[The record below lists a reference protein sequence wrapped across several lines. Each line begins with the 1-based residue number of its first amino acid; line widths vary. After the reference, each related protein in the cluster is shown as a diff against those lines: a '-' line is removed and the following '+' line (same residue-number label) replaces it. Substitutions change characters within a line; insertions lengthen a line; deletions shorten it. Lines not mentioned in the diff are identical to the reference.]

1 MKKYYNS
8 LSILL
13 DVMQKKNF
21 LKIFF
26 FIFLGILFEILSIG
40 LIFPILSFILNPE
53 YFNKSA
59 IFNYISLYYLT
70 FDHKFNIIII
80 LFFISFVFFIK
91 NIYLVFLANIQFK
104 FIFNLR
110 NFLGKKF
117 FFNYINSNYNFFF
130 KKSTSQIINNFNEIS
145 IFINNFL
152 MPIIVLILEGIILI
166 FLIFL
171 ILFYSTKLTFFLT
184 VFIIIFIIFFY
195 KFTENKNIKYGE
207 RRQFFE
213 EKVVKIVQQS
223 FFGIKNVK
231 IFNSEKFFFDVFSLN
246 LLNSSES
253 QKKQLI
259 LQQYPRMF
267 IEILFILFFTI
278 FISFFLYLNYGEIE
292 EIIPI
297 LGSFAVIAFRIM
309 PSINRIIMS
318 MQNIK
323 YSQSSLFKL
332 VDELKQFQQINLK
345 QIQQSNSFNKSIK
358 MKNISFSYSSDSE
371 VILKNLN
378 LEICKGD
385 KIGIQG
391 ISGVGKTT
399 LLDIIL
405 GLLKPNHGFI
415 SLDDNPYNYDQ
426 FQLNGIIGYVPQE
439 IYLLDDTIKNNII
452 FGRSSIIDIDK
463 KINDSIKKS
472 GLFNFIESLPKKLE
486 TVAGERGI
494 RLSGG
499 QRQRIAIARA
509 LFDKPSILVLDEA
522 TSALD
527 LLTENEIMQQVG
539 LLDDITIII
548 VSHRLQTLMKCAKI
562 FTLKNGQLKSVQL

>member
-1 MKKYYNS
+1 
-8 LSILL
+8 
-13 DVMQKKNF
+13 
-21 LKIFF
+21 
-26 FIFLGILFEILSIG
+26 
-40 LIFPILSFILNPE
+40 
-53 YFNKSA
+53 
-59 IFNYISLYYLT
+59 
-70 FDHKFNIIII
+70 
-80 LFFISFVFFIK
+80 
-91 NIYLVFLANIQFK
+91 
-104 FIFNLR
+104 
-110 NFLGKKF
+110 
-117 FFNYINSNYNFFF
+117 
-130 KKSTSQIINNFNEIS
+130 
-145 IFINNFL
+145 
-152 MPIIVLILEGIILI
+152 
-166 FLIFL
+166 
-171 ILFYSTKLTFFLT
+171 
-184 VFIIIFIIFFY
+184 
-195 KFTENKNIKYGE
+195 
-207 RRQFFE
+207 
-213 EKVVKIVQQS
+213 
-223 FFGIKNVK
+223 
-231 IFNSEKFFFDVFSLN
+231 
-246 LLNSSES
+246 
-253 QKKQLI
+253 
-259 LQQYPRMF
+259 
-267 IEILFILFFTI
+267 
-278 FISFFLYLNYGEIE
+278 
-292 EIIPI
+292 
-297 LGSFAVIAFRIM
+297 
-309 PSINRIIMS
+309 
-318 MQNIK
+318 
-323 YSQSSLFKL
+323 
-332 VDELKQFQQINLK
+332 
-345 QIQQSNSFNKSIK
+345 
-358 MKNISFSYSSDSE
+358 
-371 VILKNLN
+371 LN

-415 SLDDNPYNYDQ
+415 SVDDNPYNYDQ

-548 VSHRLQTLMKCAKI
+548 ISHRLQTLMKCAKI

>member
-152 MPIIVLILEGIILI
+152 MPITVLILEGIILI

-415 SLDDNPYNYDQ
+415 SVDDNPYNYDQ

-548 VSHRLQTLMKCAKI
+548 ISHRLQTLMKCAKI